1 MLEFLKGLM
10 KKKEEEPPRLLT
22 FGEIPGWMDGIE
34 AAARQELE
42 TTSGSIRT
50 HIEALRKSI
59 LAQVKDLKVPEEK
72 RHLHPK
78 LEKVAISTL
87 PLYQRSMTQTLGK
100 PFPQDADGFYLAATE
115 CLKTCLKTT
124 QGQGRYLQA
133 VFPEEMKGIR
143 GTLKDFGHEINAL
156 TRATKKFRDHGVAV
170 QEIRKV
176 FDSIVEIRDN
186 KAGSGD
192 RRSQITR
199 RIADAKRTLDELA
212 AQQAQLEKSPG
223 YQEYLTIQGQIR
235 AIEEK
240 RDTEMREFTV
250 ISAVIAHV
258 FRKAEKVEGRKG
270 DGPSAKAVRQ
280 ATDLLSDHQIPGP
293 DELAAALRISFPV
306 VLPLIESGE
315 VPLKNKEERA
325 LFSDTD
331 HLSEVLGKCATAY
344 HEYEVKIAA
353 MTEELEAGPVRAQI
367 NRLDTEKRQTGKT
380 VERGE
385 AQITEL
391 AKYQDESAEAVPA
404 LAAELD
410 RTIGEFSDGRIRVQT
425 ESCNSIIATRE
436 KSV

>member
-10 KKKEEEPPRLLT
+10 KKKEKEPPRLLT
-22 FGEIPGWMDGIE
+22 FGEIPGWMDDIDLS
-34 AAARQELE
+34 ARQELD
-42 TTSGSIRT
+42 TATDAART
-50 HIEALRKSI
+50 HIEALRKSL

-78 LEKVAISTL
+78 LEKVALSTL
-87 PLYQRSMTQTLGK
+87 PLFERSMSQTLAK
-100 PFPQDADGFYLAATE
+100 PFPAGTDEFYVAAGE
-115 CLKTCLKTT
+115 CLKTCLKTM

-156 TRATKKFRDHGVAV
+156 TEATKKFRDHGERV
-170 QEIRKV
+170 QGIRKIY
-176 FDSIVEIRDN
+176 DALVEIRDS
-186 KAGSGD
+186 KTGSGD
-192 RRSQITR
+192 RHSQIVQ
-199 RIADAKRTLDELA
+199 RIADAKRALDDFA
-212 AQQAQLEKSPG
+212 AQRVQLEKSP
-223 YQEYLTIQGQIR
+223 EYLAYLKLKEQIH

-280 ATDLLSDHQIPGP
+280 ATDLLSDHQIPRP

-306 VLPLIESGE
+306 VLPLIKSGE
-315 VPLKNKEERA
+315 VPLKNKEERT

-331 HLSEVLGKCATAY
+331 HLSEVLGKCVNAY

-353 MTEELEAGPVRAQI
+353 MNEELEAGPVRAQI
-367 NRLDTEKRQTGKT
+367 TRLETEKRQTEKT
-380 VERGE
+380 MERSE
-385 AQITEL
+385 AQIADL
-391 AKYQDESAEAVPA
+391 AKYHEEAAEAVPT
-404 LAAELD
+404 LAGELD
-410 RTIGEFSDGRIRVQT
+410 RTIGEFSKGSIRVQP
-425 ESCNSIIATRE
+425 ESCNSIITTRE